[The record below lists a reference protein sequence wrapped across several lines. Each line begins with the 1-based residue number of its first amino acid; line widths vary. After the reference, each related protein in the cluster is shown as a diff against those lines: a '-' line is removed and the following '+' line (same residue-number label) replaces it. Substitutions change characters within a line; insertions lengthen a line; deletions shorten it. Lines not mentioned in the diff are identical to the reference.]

1 MSVAWQLFAC
11 LQGPTEA
18 ERLREVLLEAPE
30 SDATRYLAVALSL
43 ALLVVILLLVRRRK
57 LREEHT
63 PIWILV
69 SVVITIVS
77 LRFDLLRAVT
87 RAIGAWTPSSTI
99 FFLGEVFLVLVCLN
113 YAVRLSRMSTQ
124 IKNLAQ
130 ETAVL
135 RARLEES
142 DAKHGEDDSAAG

>member
-1 MSVAWQLFAC
+1 MSFRA
-11 LQGPTEA
+11 QGQSEA
-18 ERLREVLLEAPE
+18 ERLREILLEAPE
-30 SDATRYLAVALSL
+30 SETTRFLAVVLSVG
-43 ALLVVILLLVRRRK
+43 LLCVILYLVRRRK

-63 PIWILV
+63 PIWIMV

-113 YAVRLSRMSTQ
+113 YAVRLSRTSTQ

-135 RARLEES
+135 RARLEELE
-142 DAKHGEDDSAAG
+142 AKQEDDS